1 MTLEARAETADQA
14 GARASREEHVMST
27 GDRDDVRRAREML
40 MSLEERRLGLS
51 ERVMRGDRNA
61 LEEDRG
67 LERRLRELARWLMS
81 AEQQEEEERHTET
94 ERRGEEL
101 KEAWRRRHPEE
112 DR

>member
-1 MTLEARAETADQA
+1 
-14 GARASREEHVMST
+14 MST
-27 GDRDDVRRAREML
+27 GDREDVRRAREML

-51 ERVMRGDRNA
+51 ERVMRGDRDA
-61 LEEDRG
+61 LEEDRR
-67 LERRLRELARWLMS
+67 LERRLRELAHWLMS
-81 AEQQEEEERHTET
+81 AEQQEEERHTET

>member
-1 MTLEARAETADQA
+1 
-14 GARASREEHVMST
+14 
-27 GDRDDVRRAREML
+27 VRRAREML

-51 ERVMRGDRNA
+51 ERVTRGDRDA
-61 LEEDRG
+61 LEEDRR

-81 AEQQEEEERHTET
+81 AEQEEERHTET

>member
-14 GARASREEHVMST
+14 GALASRQEHVMST

-61 LEEDRG
+61 LEEDRR
-67 LERRLRELARWLMS
+67 LERRLRELARWIMS
-81 AEQQEEEERHTET
+81 AEQEEEEEEEEERHTET

-101 KEAWRRRHPEE
+101 KEA
-112 DR
+112 